1 MPDTR
6 ITRERLKNHWVYS
19 SWKYL
24 LMVVIFVAGW
34 NLTYSVTEY
43 KPPREKRLEMYVL
56 AQAYNDENVRA
67 LAAEM
72 APEFVGEEEGDM
84 EALNF
89 YTMSYGGS
97 DDTYGPQ
104 LLMTRLASF
113 EGDIYLVDE
122 ETMASFVSQELATPL
137 DDYIASGAL
146 HVDGIDLE
154 AGTRAEP
161 AGEDEEGNTIYSSE
175 RHVYALP
182 AQQLYGMLENELV
195 DNRGMYFVVMSYSDK
210 PDLCIELLN
219 AFIDRFKED
228 KPDSAHRSGGAQAA
242 GNRRSAL
249 RNDRRFSAQVS
260 GNARSRPRPRRMNPT
275 SPQTTRRPHRN
286 SIH

>member
-6 ITRERLKNHWVYS
+6 ITKERLKNHWVYS

-43 KPPREKRLEMYVL
+43 RPPREKRLEMYVL
-56 AQAYNDENVRA
+56 SQAYNDANFKQ
-67 LAAEM
+67 LAEEM
-72 APEFVGEEEGDM
+72 APQFVTGEEDAVE
-84 EALNF
+84 ELNF
-89 YTMSYGGS
+89 YTMSYGGA

-104 LLMTRLASF
+104 VLMTRLASF
-113 EGDIYLVDE
+113 EGDIYMVDE
-122 ETMASFVSQELATPL
+122 ETLSSFVSQELATPL

-161 AGEDEEGNTIYSSE
+161 AGEDEDGNTIYSNM

-182 AQQLYGMLENELV
+182 AQHLYGMLENELV
-195 DNRGMYFVVMSYSDK
+195 DNRGMYFVVMSYTNK
-210 PDLCIELLN
+210 PDMCIELLN

-228 KPDSAHRSGGAQAA
+228 KPQWLIDQEERKRQEIADLPSEMTVDSLAAQATPEPTETASDEA
-242 GNRRSAL
+242 GQPEDDTTA
-249 RNDRRFSAQVS
+249 A
-260 GNARSRPRPRRMNPT
+260 
-275 SPQTTRRPHRN
+275 PQ
-286 SIH
+286 

>member
-56 AQAYNDENVRA
+56 AQAYNDENIRA

-154 AGTRAEP
+154 ATRYTA
-161 AGEDEEGNTIYSSE
+161 A
-175 RHVYALP
+175 
-182 AQQLYGMLENELV
+182 
-195 DNRGMYFVVMSYSDK
+195 
-210 PDLCIELLN
+210 N
-219 AFIDRFKED
+219 A
-228 KPDSAHRSGGAQAA
+228 
-242 GNRRSAL
+242 
-249 RNDRRFSAQVS
+249 
-260 GNARSRPRPRRMNPT
+260 T
-275 SPQTTRRPHRN
+275 
-286 SIH
+286 